1 MDNNVPNQ
9 TNQNLDGVSIPPIS
23 NTPPPNHTPIGQPIA
38 PVSAP
43 APVNQSAP
51 IQDMA
56 IDGSAVHNDLPPSPL
71 SNQPVSG
78 GVTPPTP
85 LTTPTQAL
93 PPTPPKKSSA
103 VLWIIIFIILLAILS
118 LGYMYIYD
126 IGFFS
131 KTSVPVT
138 PTAPLVEKK
147 ITTSPISITT
157 TPLNFSTSTTTTR
170 ATTSTTMVTR

>member
-1 MDNNVPNQ
+1 MDNNIPNQ
-9 TNQNLDGVSIPPIS
+9 NSQNLDGVSVV
-23 NTPPPNHTPIGQPIA
+23 PIGQPIT
-38 PVSAP
+38 PVPAP

-71 SNQPVSG
+71 SNQPQ
-78 GVTPPTP
+78 PP
-85 LTTPTQAL
+85 TTPTQAL

-147 ITTSPISITT
+147 ITTSPIRTTTSEISTTVPTSTT
-157 TPLNFSTSTTTTR
+157 TPLNFSSSTTTTR
-170 ATTSTTMVTR
+170 ATTTTTRVTR